1 MTDLHAV
8 ADRAVLEEERDFLLR
23 SLRDLEAER
32 SAGDIDEVDYR
43 ALRTDYTAR
52 AAMVLRRLEA
62 LDTPAAGPDPA
73 ARSETPP
80 EDLGSGDGS
89 GPATGGPRRPRWR
102 SRRLGV
108 AVVVGALVAA
118 GLGWAVVA
126 ATGRRLPGG
135 VATGQAVGQEEVAT
149 LLLQAEAATAKGDGV
164 TALKDLEAVLKQD
177 PNQYVALSDEGWI
190 LAQTQQPQLLLQ
202 GIGLLSRAV
211 RVEPDYPPARLYRGV
226 AYLSEDDY
234 VPAVNDLR
242 WYLAN
247 GPDPQLVARVRQAL
261 TQAEAGVARTAKAA
275 TPPKSPPAGTA
286 AG

>member
-1 MTDLHAV
+1 
-8 ADRAVLEEERDFLLR
+8 
-23 SLRDLEAER
+23 
-32 SAGDIDEVDYR
+32 
-43 ALRTDYTAR
+43 
-52 AAMVLRRLEA
+52 
-62 LDTPAAGPDPA
+62 
-73 ARSETPP
+73 
-80 EDLGSGDGS
+80 
-89 GPATGGPRRPRWR
+89 
-102 SRRLGV
+102 
-108 AVVVGALVAA
+108 
-118 GLGWAVVA
+118 
-126 ATGRRLPGG
+126 
-135 VATGQAVGQEEVAT
+135 
-149 LLLQAEAATAKGDGV
+149 V